1 MADDGVVPDRH
12 TRARGPLAGV
22 SVVEL
27 AMWVAGPAAGAIL
40 AEWGADVIKVEPPGG
55 DPYRG
60 ALNHV
65 GIEIEPPGPLFDL
78 DNRGKRSAMLDL
90 RNDAD
95 RATFDALVARADVL
109 VTNIRPGALER
120 LGLAPEALVAR
131 FPRLIVGSITG
142 FGWSGPDR
150 DRPGHATGAFWA
162 RSGLAASM
170 VPDGEMP
177 PPLPPGT
184 GGHEAALALV
194 AGILAKLHERQTT
207 NRGGVV
213 EVSLFR
219 SGVYALGSDLAARQ
233 RYGHEPSTAPRTEC
247 ETPLV
252 NVYRAAGGDRF
263 WLLCLEG
270 DRHWQGLAASIGRP
284 ELVADG
290 RFADAA
296 DRFTHR
302 RELIAVLD
310 AAFAEHPLEVLA
322 DRFDR
327 NGVWWE
333 PVVDPNDV
341 ADDPQAQT
349 GFVGGSVATPV
360 DFDGSAPRPGP
371 VPAVGEHTAGIRAE
385 LD

>member
-1 MADDGVVPDRH
+1 
-12 TRARGPLAGV
+12 
-22 SVVEL
+22 
-27 AMWVAGPAAGAIL
+27 
-40 AEWGADVIKVEPPGG
+40 
-55 DPYRG
+55 
-60 ALNHV
+60 NHV

-78 DNRGKRSAMLDL
+78 DNRGKRSALLDL
-90 RNDAD
+90 RDDAD
-95 RATFDALVARADVL
+95 RATCDALVARSDVL
-109 VTNIRPGALER
+109 VTNVRPGALER
-120 LGLAPEALVAR
+120 LGLAPDALVER
-131 FPRLIVGSITG
+131 YPRLIVGSITG

-162 RSGLAASM
+162 RSGLAASV
-170 VPDGEMP
+170 VPDGQMP

-184 GGHEAALALV
+184 GGHEAALGLV
-194 AGILAKLHERQTT
+194 AGILAKLHERQIT

-213 EVSLFR
+213 DVSLLR

-233 RYGHEPSTAPRTEC
+233 RYGHEPSTAPRDEC

-252 NVYRAAGGDRF
+252 NVYRASGGERF

-270 DRHWQGLAASIGRP
+270 DRHWQGLADSIERSDV
-284 ELVADG
+284 VADR

-296 DRFTHR
+296 GRFQHR

-310 AAFAEHPLEVLA
+310 AAFAEHPLAVWA

-327 NGVWWE
+327 NDVWWE

-341 ADDPQAQT
+341 IDDPQAQT
-349 GFVGGSVATPV
+349 CFVDGSVSTPV
-360 DFDGSAPRPGP
+360 DFDGVVPRPGP
-371 VPAVGEHTAGIRAE
+371 VPAAGEHTAEIRAE